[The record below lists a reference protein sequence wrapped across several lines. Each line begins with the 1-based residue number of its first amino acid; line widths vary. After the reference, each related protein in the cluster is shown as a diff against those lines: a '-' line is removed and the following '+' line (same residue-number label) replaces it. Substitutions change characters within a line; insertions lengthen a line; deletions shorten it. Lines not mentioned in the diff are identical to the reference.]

1 MSEKTEK
8 ATPYKLQ
15 KAKEKGQISKS
26 VELTTCIS
34 LLVICSLMNAL
45 WPKQLGEIQALLRQL
60 LQTAPHIQF
69 NLDTISHLHQY
80 ILSQLINLWAPFAL
94 AGGLAIILGTVAQ
107 TGIVWSTIPLIPD
120 IKRLDLIQGFKRLF
134 SLKTCFEA
142 LKSSLKLILAFLLL
156 CVALH
161 HQLPEIVRLMLTSP
175 SQDPELMMTLLLKLM
190 FQLLLLLSLIALMDK
205 FYTRWKFNKD
215 NRMSKQ
221 EVKDEHKQKEGDP
234 KIKSKIK
241 QLQHQLRQ
249 KTTSLSAVQSADVVV
264 TNPTHIA
271 IALKYERTVMP
282 APKVVCKAQGE
293 MVKEVKKLAKKYGVP
308 IMEQKAFA
316 RMLHQSVELNQWI
329 SKDLYPIAA
338 GIFREVYEL
347 RNNR

>member
-15 KAKEKGQISKS
+15 KAKEKGQVSKS
-26 VELTTCIS
+26 VELTTCVS
-34 LLVICSLMNAL
+34 LLVICLLMNAL
-45 WPKQLGEIQALLRQL
+45 WPKQLGEIQNLLRQL
-60 LQTAPHIQF
+60 LLAAPQIQF

-80 ILSQLINLWAPFAL
+80 ILSQLITLWAPFAL

-107 TGIVWSTIPLIPD
+107 TGMVWSATPLIPD
-120 IKRLDLIQGFKRLF
+120 IKRLNLIQGFKRLF

-142 LKSSLKLILAFLLL
+142 LKSSLKLIFAFLLL
-156 CVALH
+156 GIALH
-161 HQLPEIVRLMLTSP
+161 HHLPEMVRLMLSSP

-221 EVKDEHKQKEGDP
+221 EVKDEYKQKEGDP

-249 KTTSLSAVQSADVVV
+249 KTTSLSAVQSADVVI

-271 IALKYERTVMP
+271 IALKYERAVMP

-308 IMEQKAFA
+308 IIEQKAFA

-329 SKDLYPIAA
+329 SKDLYPVAA